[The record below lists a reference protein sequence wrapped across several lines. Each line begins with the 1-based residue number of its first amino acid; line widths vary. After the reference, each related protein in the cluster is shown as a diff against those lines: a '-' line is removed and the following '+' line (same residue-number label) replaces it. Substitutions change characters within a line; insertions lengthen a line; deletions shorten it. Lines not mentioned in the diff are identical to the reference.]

1 LLFSFRIIFL
11 KKCNSELIQNADDA
25 GASVVRIMIDENN
38 YGTES
43 LLGPSM
49 AELQGPSVI
58 VFNDAKF
65 TEADFKSLASIGQ
78 GSKLDRLAATGRFGL
93 GFNSV
98 YHITDTPTFVSGDFL
113 VLFDPHTTN
122 IPGASLTQPG
132 LRIRFKSSN
141 LHKSFPDQF
150 SPYHFF
156 GCNFEDAFEGTLFR
170 LPLRSGKLAKIS
182 EISKRAY
189 SIGDVNTIV
198 GHLQSNLA
206 QHLLFLRS
214 VKAIE
219 IFRCPIGSS
228 EPILLHRATSAK
240 SDYRTINDQSLLQ
253 FLEKKSSSGS
263 TSLTSRDS
271 FYAMLSKMPE
281 SQLPTISYRIVINTS
296 STTLDDA
303 VDEEVKSYY
312 VVTGLRG
319 GEARQLACDSSTR
332 NLKLIPMG
340 SVACCISPEVKFIPL
355 TGQAFCFLPLPVK
368 SKLETLK
375 IN

>member
-1 LLFSFRIIFL
+1 ML
-11 KKCNSELIQNADDA
+11 KCESELIQNADDA
-25 GASVVRIMIDENN
+25 GANVVRIMIDENT

-65 TEADFKSLASIGQ
+65 TDADFKSLASIGQ

-98 YHITDTPTFVSGDFL
+98 YHITDTPTFVSGDYL
-113 VLFDPHTTN
+113 VLFDPHTIN
-122 IPGASLTQPG
+122 VPGASFTQPG
-132 LRIRFKSSN
+132 LRIRFKSSH
-141 LHKSFPDQF
+141 LDKSFPDQF
-150 SPYHFF
+150 SPYRFF

-170 LPLRSGKLAKIS
+170 LPLRSSKLAKIS

-189 SIGDVNTIV
+189 SISDVNTIV

-219 IFRCPIGSS
+219 IFRCPLGSS
-228 EPILLHRATSAK
+228 EPILLHRAASVK
-240 SDYRTINDQSLLQ
+240 SDVRSVNDPSLLQ
-253 FLEKKSSSGS
+253 FLEKKSPSGS
-263 TSLTSRDS
+263 TALTSRES
-271 FYAMLSKMPE
+271 FYATLSKIPE
-281 SQLPTISYRIVINTS
+281 SQLPSSSYRIIINTS
-296 STTLDDA
+296 STTLDDGM
-303 VDEEVKSYY
+303 EEDQKSYY
-312 VVTGLRG
+312 VVTGLKG

-355 TGQAFCFLPLPVK
+355 SGQAFCFLPLPVDNFYQ
-368 SKLETLK
+368 KLT
-375 IN
+375 